1 MRYALYFTPAQDD
14 PLTVAAA
21 RWLGRDAFSGGRV
34 AQGEEAPL
42 SDETLREA
50 TADPR
55 RYGFHATLKAPF
67 ELKAGCSLAALEEA
81 VALLAAETRA
91 FTLPRLVLGRLGPF
105 FALVPGEPSPAL
117 QSFAGECVRRFEPF
131 RAPLSAADLARR
143 NPEKLPARQREYLES
158 WGYPYVFDEFR
169 FHMTLTGSL
178 EPALAEALEPILKAR
193 FAAFL
198 DKPLRIDG
206 VALFIEPERGQP
218 FTVHQWLPLAA

>member
-1 MRYALYFTPAQDD
+1 MRYAIYFTPAQDD

-67 ELKAGCSLAALEEA
+67 ELKAGSSLSALEEA

-105 FALVPGEPSPAL
+105 FALVPGVPSSAL
-117 QSFAGECVRRFEPF
+117 QSFASECVRRFEPF

-143 NPEKLPARQREYLES
+143 NPEKLPPRQREYLENF
-158 WGYPYVFDEFR
+158 GYPYVFDEFR

-193 FAAFL
+193 FAAFI

-206 VALFIEPERGQP
+206 LALFIEPERGQP

>member
-1 MRYALYFTPAQDD
+1 MRYAIYFTPAQDD

-67 ELKAGCSLAALEEA
+67 ELNAGCSFAALEEA

-105 FALVPGEPSPAL
+105 FALVPGEPSSTL

-143 NPEKLPARQREYLES
+143 NPEKLLVKQRDYLES

>member
-1 MRYALYFTPAQDD
+1 MRYAIYFTPAQDD

-21 RWLGRDAFSGGRV
+21 RWLGRDAFSGGLV
-34 AQGEEAPL
+34 TQGEEAPL
-42 SDETLREA
+42 SGETMREA
-50 TADPR
+50 TEEPR

-67 ELKAGCSLAALEEA
+67 ELKAGNSLAALEEA
-81 VALLAAETRA
+81 MALFAAETPA

-105 FALVPGEPSPAL
+105 FALVPGDPCVML
-117 QSFAGECVRRFEPF
+117 QGFAGECVCRFEPF
-131 RAPLSAADLARR
+131 RAPLSEADLARR
-143 NPEKLPARQREYLES
+143 NPEKLPPRQREYLEC

-193 FAAFL
+193 FAAFI
-198 DKPLRIDG
+198 DKPLCIDG
-206 VALFIEPERGQP
+206 LALFVEPERGQP